1 MTRIMNDTAVIL
13 LVKTGLFF
21 ANCDGVYDE
30 TERKFIENFL
40 SELDNGGYSVSGETR
55 ELAVKALDSSYS
67 FSDIISE
74 TKTYLQ
80 EFNEAE
86 RHAILDSFAEFIG
99 KVIKADSIVSEQE
112 QRFFLQWKKEFNR

>member
-1 MTRIMNDTAVIL
+1 MILAMNDTVVML

-40 SELDNGGYSVSGETR
+40 SELDNNGYSVSDETK
-55 ELAVKALDSSYS
+55 ELAAKALDSSYS
-67 FSDIISE
+67 LPDIVLE

-80 EFNEAE
+80 GFNEAE
-86 RHAILDSFAEFIG
+86 RHAILDSFSEFIG
-99 KVIKADSIVSEQE
+99 KVIKADSTVSEQE
-112 QRFFLQWKKEFNR
+112 QQFFSQWKKEFNL

>member
-1 MTRIMNDTAVIL
+1 MNDTVVML

-40 SELDNGGYSVSGETR
+40 SELDNNGYSVSDETK
-55 ELAVKALDSSYS
+55 ELAAKALDSSYS
-67 FSDIISE
+67 LPDIVLE

-80 EFNEAE
+80 GFNEAE
-86 RHAILDSFAEFIG
+86 RHAILDSFSEFIG
-99 KVIKADSIVSEQE
+99 KVIKADSTVSEQE
-112 QRFFLQWKKEFNR
+112 QQFFSQWKKEFNL

>member
-1 MTRIMNDTAVIL
+1 MNDTVVML

-40 SELDNGGYSVSGETR
+40 SELDNNGCSVSGETK
-55 ELAVKALDSSYS
+55 ELAIKALDSSYS
-67 FSDIISE
+67 FSDIVSE
-74 TKTYLQ
+74 TETYLQ

-112 QRFFLQWKKEFNR
+112 QRFFSQWKEEFNL